1 MLLTKDRPSMLSIKA
16 SDSPTRRQRGR
27 FGAFLFAALSTAALA
42 ACGGGEAAQ
51 KGTIGAVT
59 EFAGIAAADEPHA
72 TLAAR
77 DVLSAGGSAADAAVA
92 AAFTMAVTL
101 PSSMGLGGGGV
112 CLVHDPE
119 TESVNDLSTV
129 EVLEFLPDLAP
140 SDGRRY
146 PAAVPGLPRGLFALH
161 AKYGDL
167 RWETLL
173 NDAEQKARMGFPA
186 SRALAKQF
194 VAGGAVLRNDVNAVR
209 TFADS
214 QGMSPGEG
222 TMLAQETLA
231 TTLARLRLRGVGDF
245 YQGMMARELS
255 ESYRRAGFALT
266 PEALANFRPRWVE
279 PAIAERGNELVAGP
293 PVGMPGHGALQV
305 FQAGGVTGA
314 VEGGQPLPGAAGLLT
329 VDQTGAAVACTF
341 TMNGPFGTGRMAP
354 GFGMMIAAPP
364 QAQDQSRQPLAAL
377 LAWNPHVKEFH
388 FAAVAGGTGAETAAG
403 TVAARSL
410 REDMPLTQ
418 AVTSVVGGR
427 SDIAGQVSAAWCSKG
442 VPSNVALCATAT
454 DPRGSGYGMIAGQR

>member
-1 MLLTKDRPSMLSIKA
+1 MLSIKA
-16 SDSPTRRQRGR
+16 SESPTRRQRGR
-27 FGAFLFAALSTAALA
+27 IGAFLFTVCASAALA
-42 ACGGGEAAQ
+42 GCGGGATVE

-59 EFAGIAAADEPHA
+59 GYAGIAAADEPHA

-112 CLVHDPE
+112 CLVHEPE
-119 TESVNDLSTV
+119 TERSRDQSGV
-129 EVLEFLPDLAP
+129 EVLEFLPALAP

-146 PAAVPGLPRGLFALH
+146 PAAVPALPRGLFALH

-194 VAGGAVLRNDVNAVR
+194 VAGGVVLRNDPNAVR
-209 TFADS
+209 TFADRR
-214 QGMSPGEG
+214 GMSPGEG
-222 TMLAQETLA
+222 TTLVQENLA
-231 TTLARLRLRGVGDF
+231 TTIARLRLRGVGDF
-245 YQGMMARELS
+245 YQGMIARELA
-255 ESYRRAGFALT
+255 ESYQRAGFALT
-266 PEALANFRPRWVE
+266 PTALANFRPRWVE
-279 PAIAERGNELVAGP
+279 PATAEVGNEIIAAP
-293 PVGMPGHGALQV
+293 PVGVAGHGALQV
-305 FQAGGVTGA
+305 FQAGGIGGA
-314 VEGGQPLPGAAGLLT
+314 MEGGQPVPGGAGLLT
-329 VDQTGAAVACTF
+329 VDSEGQAVACAF

-364 QAQDQSRQPLAAL
+364 PAPEQTRLPLAAL
-377 LAWNPHVKEFH
+377 LAWNPYVKEFH
-388 FAAVAGGTGAETAAG
+388 FAAVAGGTGAQAAVG
-403 TVAARSL
+403 TVAAQTL
-410 REDMPLTQ
+410 KQDMPLNETVN
-418 AVTSVVGGR
+418 AVVGGR
-427 SDIAGQVSAAWCSKG
+427 QDVAGQISAAWCPEG
-442 VPSNVALCATAT
+442 APSNAALCRTAT